1 MSVNVGNINS
11 ENLKSLIKLQIQHA
25 EIESRYLDSQKRLL
39 DIIATQ
45 QNQIANLTRQ
55 LDKYELSEARA
66 YGSDMV
72 SD

>member
-1 MSVNVGNINS
+1 M
-11 ENLKSLIKLQIQHA
+11 QIQHA

-45 QNQIANLTRQ
+45 QNQIANLTRK